1 MTRADD
7 LRKREP
13 ETGKAPYWRFLVLAV
28 GIVAAL
34 IALGHV
40 PTQRL
45 AGEDGL
51 AAMVAGCGISV
62 LAALFGT
69 VPVMLA
75 RGLAASQTVPA
86 IMLSIVFRLVA
97 VLILGVAAAVSG
109 WFEPTPLFIWLI
121 LSHAFLQIA
130 EIRLAKQ
137 VLYTNRVS
145 PEAGLSSDPATRS

>member
-7 LRKREP
+7 LKKRELD
-13 ETGKAPYWRFLVLAV
+13 TGKTAYWSFLLLAV

-34 IALGHV
+34 IVLGHI

-45 AGEDGL
+45 AGEEGL

-75 RGLAASQTVPA
+75 RGMAASQTVPA
-86 IMLSIVFRLVA
+86 VMLSIVLRLVA
-97 VLILGVAAAVSG
+97 VLTLGVAAAVSG
-109 WFEPTPLFIWLI
+109 WFEPAPFFIWLI
-121 LSHAFLQIA
+121 LSHSFLLIA

-137 VLYTNRVS
+137 VLYTSRVS
-145 PEAGLSSDPATRS
+145 PVAGLGSKASAR